1 MRKKK
6 FIDDLELFLDQMIIF
21 VAKEREEKFPESDEL
36 NEKIREFSKGME
48 FAYQNVK
55 NFKKR
60 YYEKDKEMRML
71 VKRERKPRQPRKRK

>member
-6 FIDDLELFLDQMIIF
+6 FIDDMELFLDQMIAF
-21 VAKEREEKFPESDEL
+21 VAKEREEKFPEGDEL
-36 NEKIREFSKGME
+36 NGKIREFSKGME

-60 YYEKDKEMRML
+60 YYEKDKEMRKL
-71 VKRERKPRQPRKRK
+71 VRRERKPRQPRERR